1 MLLISRPLLA
11 YGFMNWKNERSLI
24 EEATMASND
33 VTVPPNVNV
42 PGPTATYDT
51 VTINSGGSLVFNE
64 QTTVTIQTL
73 VKN

>member
-1 MLLISRPLLA
+1 
-11 YGFMNWKNERSLI
+11 
-24 EEATMASND
+24 MASND

-42 PGPTATYDT
+42 PGPTAAYDT
-51 VTINSGGSLVFNE
+51 VTINSGGSLIFNE

>member
-1 MLLISRPLLA
+1 
-11 YGFMNWKNERSLI
+11 
-24 EEATMASND
+24 MASND
-33 VTVPPNVNV
+33 VTVPPSVNV

-51 VTINSGGSLVFNE
+51 VTINSGGSLIFNE